1 MSIEVK
7 NIPTLN
13 ESYIFDD
20 GLGHVKVVFI

>member
-7 NIPTLN
+7 NILTLN
-13 ESYIFDD
+13 ESYIFED